1 MINRIKPNTVGG
13 KTIGNI
19 NKLSN
24 TLTHEPLR
32 RYNHLDIK
40 IPKTVTIIVLITA
53 TRMDI
58 QKVLSQAWIT
68 TPYAAKWYSFNI
80 SLALSDFKNSI
91 HSFANLLSDVAP
103 TSYVIGFLSSTS
115 LITFTVSIFCFV
127 YISQFY
133 IQNLVS
139 HYPFQHNLIL
149 VLHL

>member
-32 RYNHLDIK
+32 RYNHLDK
-40 IPKTVTIIVLITA
+40 KYLENRYNNRTGTSGLISK
-53 TRMDI
+53 
-58 QKVLSQAWIT
+58 KVLSQAWIT
-68 TPYAAKWYSFNI
+68 TPYAAKWYYFNI

-103 TSYVIGFLSSTS
+103 ASYVIGFLSSTS
-115 LITFTVSIFCFV
+115 LITFTVSIFLFC
-127 YISQFY
+127 
-133 IQNLVS
+133 L
-139 HYPFQHNLIL
+139 
-149 VLHL
+149 

>member
-68 TPYAAKWYSFNI
+68 TPYAAKWYSFSI
-80 SLALSDFKNSI
+80 SLALSDFKIPST
-91 HSFANLLSDVAP
+91 LL
-103 TSYVIGFLSSTS
+103 
-115 LITFTVSIFCFV
+115 LI
-127 YISQFY
+127 YY
-133 IQNLVS
+133 LM
-139 HYPFQHNLIL
+139 
-149 VLHL
+149 